1 MSITEMTVYTVVAR
15 HSAVF
20 GRCWRYKV
28 PDQIDTMGR
37 TNGLRYALGTIG
49 GRMPWSSN
57 PLLRRGD
64 RMVATVGLVAVVV
77 ALLAVPLAVLV
88 GCSTYGQ
95 VSARAAS
102 TTPVTARVVDVLP
115 ADPTALD
122 TGATVRWMDDGV
134 ARTDTTSVPS
144 TTRAGTTTRIW
155 TDSSGNVVPQ
165 PPDRFGRVA
174 GAAAVGVFGWLTI
187 AALLLAGVRLVGL
200 GVARRHA
207 DRWDVEWRQAS
218 AADGWASH

>member
-1 MSITEMTVYTVVAR
+1 M
-15 HSAVF
+15 
-20 GRCWRYKV
+20 
-28 PDQIDTMGR
+28 
-37 TNGLRYALGTIG
+37 RYALGTLG

-64 RMVATVGLVAVVV
+64 RMVSAVGLVAAVLAV
-77 ALLAVPLAVLV
+77 LAVPAAVLA

-122 TGATVRWMDDGV
+122 TGATVRWMHHGV
-134 ARTDTTSVPS
+134 TRTDTTSVPS
-144 TTRAGTTTRIW
+144 TTRAGTMTRIW
-155 TDSSGNVVPQ
+155 TDPTGTVVPQ

-187 AALLLAGVRLVGL
+187 AALLLAGVRLLGH
-200 GVARRHA
+200 GVARRHE